1 MALTKLAVLA
11 LATASILHS
20 KPADAAVT
28 INITQVGADVVAVA
42 NGTLNLAG
50 LTFNSTNLPFPA
62 IMIPR
67 ARTITFSEYSSF
79 DEYIGVTGPSA
90 FGFNIF
96 STPSS
101 SSGPVFGIQSTGIN
115 VPAGYT
121 SGSQITAATD
131 IFANKTLAA
140 LGLTPGQFTFTVPND
155 AIQLNIIGDSV
166 VGAVPEPATWAMMIG
181 GFGIVGASMR
191 RRRNKAKVT
200 YA

>member
-11 LATASILHS
+11 LATASVLHS

-42 NGTLNLAG
+42 NGSLILAD
-50 LTFNSTNLPFPA
+50 LTYYTQFELSPSMQPGSSSIFLGQKAFVDAYVVVQGPA
-62 IMIPR
+62 
-67 ARTITFSEYSSF
+67 
-79 DEYIGVTGPSA
+79 A
-90 FGFNIF
+90 FGTGGTFI
-96 STPSS
+96 SPTS
-101 SSGPVFGIQSTGIN
+101 SSGPIFGIN
-115 VPAGYT
+115 NKLFVPAGYV
-121 SGSQITAATD
+121 SGSQITATD

-140 LGLTPGQFTFTVPND
+140 LGLVPGQFTFTVPHD
-155 AIQLNIIGDSV
+155 TIQLNIIGDSV

-181 GFGIVGASMR
+181 GFGIAGASMR